1 MKGSDFQV
9 INVIQRPPNR
19 SALSVTMMTP
29 LCRLPPIT
37 CLALGLVALT
47 SLPARAEPLHGRY
60 GVTLLGLPLGQA
72 SLDGDVAGQSY
83 KIAINAKLTGIA
95 SLVSSSRGAAV
106 ASGAFL
112 RGLVIPSAY
121 ANTSANSRET
131 RTVRVAMS
139 GGSVKGVDV
148 SPPIEPSP
156 ERVPL
161 TDAHTRNIVDPLSA
175 LIMPVPG
182 SEPVV
187 GPAACNRTIPV
198 YDGFTR
204 FDVSLTFAGL
214 RTVKTKG
221 YAGPVVVCAAR
232 YTPIAGHRNRKPVQF
247 MAQNKDI
254 EVWLAPV
261 GANRVVVPYKI
272 AMATMIGHLT
282 IEAEEFS
289 AAAKLAP

>member
-1 MKGSDFQV
+1 MKPLSRQSLFAAACLACGLSG
-9 INVIQRPPNR
+9 
-19 SALSVTMMTP
+19 LSV
-29 LCRLPPIT
+29 
-37 CLALGLVALT
+37 A
-47 SLPARAEPLHGRY
+47 PAGAEVLHGRY
-60 GVTLLGLPLGQA
+60 GVTLLGIPLGQA
-72 SLDGDVAGQSY
+72 SLDGEVAGQAY
-83 KIAINAKLTGIA
+83 KVSVNARLTGIA

-112 RGLVIPSAY
+112 KGLIIPAAY
-121 ANTSANSRET
+121 ANTSANASQT
-131 RTVRVAMS
+131 RTARVAMS
-139 GGSVKGVDV
+139 GGNVKGVDI

-182 SEPVV
+182 SEPVM

-204 FDVSLTFAGL
+204 FDVSLAYVGQ
-214 RTVKTKG
+214 RKVKAKG
-221 YAGPVVVCAAR
+221 YDGPVTVCSVR

-247 MAQNKDI
+247 MAENRDI

-261 GANRVVVPYKI
+261 GANRVVVPFRI
-272 AMATMIGHLT
+272 SMATMIGHLN
-282 IEAEEFS
+282 IEANEFT
-289 AAAKLAP
+289 AAAKAAQ

>member
-1 MKGSDFQV
+1 MLFKHAMTQ
-9 INVIQRPPNR
+9 P
-19 SALSVTMMTP
+19 VTMLSISIRP
-29 LCRLPPIT
+29 LYRVAL
-37 CLALGLVALT
+37 CLALSLSLSLGLWSA
-47 SLPARAEPLHGRY
+47 PAQAEALHGRY
-60 GVTLLGLPLGQA
+60 GVTLLGIPLGQA
-72 SLDGDVAGQSY
+72 ALDGEVAGQTY

-112 RGLVIPSAY
+112 RGLIVPAAY
-121 ANTSANSRET
+121 ANTSANSTQT

-148 SPPIEPSP
+148 SPPLDPSP

-182 SEPVV
+182 SEPVM

-198 YDGFTR
+198 YDGYTR
-204 FDVSLTFAGL
+204 FDVTLTFVGQ
-214 RTVKTKG
+214 RKVKAKG
-221 YAGPVVVCAAR
+221 YDGPVTVCAVR

-247 MAQNKDI
+247 MAENKDI

-261 GANRVVVPYKI
+261 GANRVVVPFRI
-272 AMATMIGHLT
+272 SMATMIGHLN
-282 IEAEEFS
+282 IEANEFS
-289 AAAKLAP
+289 AAAKAAP

>member
-1 MKGSDFQV
+1 M
-9 INVIQRPPNR
+9 
-19 SALSVTMMTP
+19 LSKATEPVSRAVSMMTSRH
-29 LCRLPPIT
+29 RLPLLLSLT
-37 CLALGLVALT
+37 MGLAALLG
-47 SLPARAEPLHGRY
+47 LPARAEPFHGRY

-72 SLDGDVAGQSY
+72 SLDGDVAGQTY
-83 KIAINAKLTGIA
+83 KISINAKLTGIA

-106 ASGAFL
+106 ASGAYL
-112 RGLVIPSAY
+112 RGLIIPAAY

-175 LIMPVPG
+175 MIMPVTG
-182 SEPVV
+182 SEPVL

-204 FDVSLTFAGL
+204 FDVSLTYSGL
-214 RTVKTKG
+214 QNVKSRG
-221 YAGPVVVCAAR
+221 YTGPVVVCAVR

-261 GANRVVVPYKI
+261 GTNRVVVPFKI
-272 AMATMIGHLT
+272 AMATMIGPLS
-282 IEAEEFS
+282 IEAVEFS
-289 AAAKLAP
+289 AAAKTAP

>member
-1 MKGSDFQV
+1 MLFNHAMTLFV
-9 INVIQRPPNR
+9 TRPVRP
-19 SALSVTMMTP
+19 T
-29 LCRLPPIT
+29 RLIRLAG
-37 CLALGLVALT
+37 LALGLGLWSLSAHAEALH
-47 SLPARAEPLHGRY
+47 ARY
-60 GVTLLGLPLGQA
+60 GVSLLGLPLGTA
-72 SLDGDVAGQSY
+72 ALDGEVAGQAY
-83 KIAINAKLTGIA
+83 KIAINARLTGIA
-95 SLVSSSRGAAV
+95 SLVSSSKGAAV

-112 RGLVIPSAY
+112 RGLIVPSAY
-121 ANTSANSRET
+121 ANTSANATQT

-139 GGSVKGVDV
+139 GGSVKGVDI
-148 SPPIEPSP
+148 SPPIDPSP

-175 LIMPVPG
+175 MIMPVPG
-182 SEPVV
+182 TEPIM

-204 FDVSLTFAGL
+204 FDVTLTYIGQ
-214 RTVKTKG
+214 RQVKAKG
-221 YAGPVVVCAAR
+221 YAGPVSVCAVR

-261 GANRVVVPYKI
+261 GANRVLVPFRI
-272 AMATMIGHLT
+272 SMATLIGHLN

-289 AAAKLAP
+289 AAAKAAP

>member
-1 MKGSDFQV
+1 MLFNHLMTQFV
-9 INVIQRPPNR
+9 MMPLRP
-19 SALSVTMMTP
+19 T
-29 LCRLPPIT
+29 RLLR
-37 CLALGLVALT
+37 LAVLFLGLGLWSASAQAEALH
-47 SLPARAEPLHGRY
+47 ARY

-72 SLDGDVAGQSY
+72 ALDGEVAGQTY
-83 KIAINAKLTGIA
+83 KISINARLTGIA
-95 SLVSSSRGAAV
+95 SLVSSSKGAAV

-112 RGLVIPSAY
+112 RGLIVPSAY
-121 ANTSANSRET
+121 ANTSANASQT

-148 SPPIEPSP
+148 SPPIDPSP

-175 LIMPVPG
+175 MIMPVPG
-182 SEPVV
+182 TEPIM

-204 FDVSLTFAGL
+204 FDVTLTYIGQ
-214 RTVKTKG
+214 RQVKVKG
-221 YAGPVVVCAAR
+221 YAGPVSVCGVR

-261 GANRVVVPYKI
+261 GANRVLVPFRI
-272 AMATMIGHLT
+272 SMATMIGHLN
-282 IEAEEFS
+282 IEADEFS
-289 AAAKLAP
+289 AAAKAAP

>member
-1 MKGSDFQV
+1 MLF
-9 INVIQRPPNR
+9 NHLMIQFAMMPLRPI
-19 SALSVTMMTP
+19 
-29 LCRLPPIT
+29 RLLR
-37 CLALGLVALT
+37 LAGLFLGLDLWSASAQAEALH
-47 SLPARAEPLHGRY
+47 ARY
-60 GVTLLGLPLGQA
+60 GVSLLGLPLGRA
-72 SLDGDVAGQSY
+72 ALDGEVAGQTY
-83 KIAINAKLTGIA
+83 KIAINARLTGVA
-95 SLVSSSRGAAV
+95 SLVSSSKGAAV

-112 RGLVIPSAY
+112 RGLIVPSAY
-121 ANTSANSRET
+121 ANTSANATQT

-139 GGSVKGVDV
+139 GGSVKGVDI
-148 SPPIEPSP
+148 SPPIDPSP

-175 LIMPVPG
+175 MIMPVPG
-182 SEPVV
+182 TEPIM

-204 FDVSLTFAGL
+204 FDVTLTYVAQ
-214 RTVKTKG
+214 RQVKVKG
-221 YAGPVVVCAAR
+221 YAGPVSVCAVR

-261 GANRVVVPYKI
+261 GANRVLVPFRI
-272 AMATMIGHLT
+272 SMATTIGHLN

-289 AAAKLAP
+289 AAAKAAP

>member
-1 MKGSDFQV
+1 MLFNQSMTLFV
-9 INVIQRPPNR
+9 TRPVRP
-19 SALSVTMMTP
+19 T
-29 LCRLPPIT
+29 RLRR
-37 CLALGLVALT
+37 LAGLAFGLGLW
-47 SLPARAEPLHGRY
+47 SLSAQAEVLHAQY
-60 GVTLLGLPLGQA
+60 GVTLLGLPLGKA
-72 SLDGDVAGQSY
+72 SLDGEVAGQTY
-83 KIAINAKLTGIA
+83 KISINARLTGIA
-95 SLVSSSRGAAV
+95 SLVSSSKGAAV

-112 RGLVIPSAY
+112 RGLIVPAAY
-121 ANTSANSRET
+121 ANTSANATQT

-139 GGSVKGVDV
+139 GGSVKGVDI
-148 SPPIEPSP
+148 SPPIDPSP

-175 LIMPVPG
+175 MIMPVPG
-182 SEPVV
+182 SEPIM

-204 FDVSLTFAGL
+204 FDVTLTYIGQ
-214 RTVKTKG
+214 RQVKAKG
-221 YAGPVVVCAAR
+221 YAGPASVCAVR

-261 GANRVVVPYKI
+261 GANRVLVPFRI
-272 AMATMIGHLT
+272 SMATTIGHLN

-289 AAAKLAP
+289 AAAKAAP

>member
-1 MKGSDFQV
+1 MLF
-9 INVIQRPPNR
+9 NHLMIQFAMMPLRPIR
-19 SALSVTMMTP
+19 LLRLAGLF
-29 LCRLPPIT
+29 LC
-37 CLALGLVALT
+37 LGLWTVSAQAEALH
-47 SLPARAEPLHGRY
+47 ARY
-60 GVTLLGLPLGQA
+60 GVSLLGLPLGRA
-72 SLDGDVAGQSY
+72 ALDGEVAGQTY
-83 KIAINAKLTGIA
+83 KIAINARLTGVA
-95 SLVSSSRGAAV
+95 SLVSSSKGAAV

-112 RGLVIPSAY
+112 RGLIVPSAY
-121 ANTSANSRET
+121 ANTSANATQT

-139 GGSVKGVDV
+139 GGSVKGVDI
-148 SPPIEPSP
+148 SPPIDPSP

-175 LIMPVPG
+175 MIMPVPG
-182 SEPVV
+182 TEPIM

-204 FDVSLTFAGL
+204 FDVTLTYVAQ
-214 RTVKTKG
+214 RQVKVKG
-221 YAGPVVVCAAR
+221 YAGPVSVCAVR

-261 GANRVVVPYKI
+261 GANRVLVPFRI
-272 AMATMIGHLT
+272 SMATTIGHLN

-289 AAAKLAP
+289 AAAKAAP